1 MNGHCN
7 SFCSTVAL
15 DLSLGILLYI
25 TEFILFTFRSKG
37 RHNCFSDYLFPKK
50 TNKQSLQY
58 LSLFCS
64 ELVFSMTSTN
74 FYQDVGCRL
83 LKAQSVIEKIKHSGT
98 LTLLICVNQSG
109 GALGVLYINPPSFLH
124 PSLFII

>member
-50 TNKQSLQY
+50 NQQTIPAVFIAFLLRIGVQY
-58 LSLFCS
+58 
-64 ELVFSMTSTN
+64 
-74 FYQDVGCRL
+74 D
-83 LKAQSVIEKIKHSGT
+83 
-98 LTLLICVNQSG
+98 
-109 GALGVLYINPPSFLH
+109 IN
-124 PSLFII
+124 